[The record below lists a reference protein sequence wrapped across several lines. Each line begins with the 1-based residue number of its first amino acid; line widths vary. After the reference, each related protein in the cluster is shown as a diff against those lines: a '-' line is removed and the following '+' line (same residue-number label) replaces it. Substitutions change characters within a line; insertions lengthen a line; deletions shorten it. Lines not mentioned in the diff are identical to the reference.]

1 MFTKFFPELSL
12 LDALEEQVQTNL
24 VALRKAAGL
33 SQKQVESQLGLR
45 ANTLYDLE
53 KGRLRLTFVQAVTLC
68 ELYHA
73 DLHDLLKGAETS
85 ALSPMPE
92 SDEASHPARP
102 SVSSLTALGVISGGI
117 HPFAH
122 AMAQDPVIVAE
133 VGVGQMGKKTLME
146 LLLGELTSTQRRY
159 FVLDLYR
166 YINSVISS
174 DGEIRETEVSL
185 RDTLIE
191 QSQVMLSESEKKSIA
206 RAFRKPYFGKS
217 MTKSLPR
224 DAYRHFLIWTLQ
236 LVAHCDG
243 QPHYETQNYIRQ
255 VAEHI
260 RLPVSAFRFI
270 EEQIESASLEEN

>member
-1 MFTKFFPELSL
+1 LPL
-12 LDALEEQVQTNL
+12 LEALEEQVLTNL

-53 KGRLRLTFVQAVTLC
+53 KGRLKLSFLQAADLC
-68 ELYHA
+68 QLYHA
-73 DLHDLLKGAETS
+73 DLNDLLAGADAPEP
-85 ALSPMPE
+85 LSRSE
-92 SDEASHPARP
+92 SNEPPPAPQP

-133 VGVGQMGKKTLME
+133 VGVGQMGKKPLME

-174 DGEIRETEVSL
+174 DGEIRETEVNL

-217 MTKSLPR
+217 MSKSLPR

-243 QPHYETQNYIRQ
+243 RPHHQTQTYIRQ

-260 RLPVSAFRFI
+260 RLPVSAFRYI
-270 EEQIESASLEEN
+270 EEQIDSARLEEN